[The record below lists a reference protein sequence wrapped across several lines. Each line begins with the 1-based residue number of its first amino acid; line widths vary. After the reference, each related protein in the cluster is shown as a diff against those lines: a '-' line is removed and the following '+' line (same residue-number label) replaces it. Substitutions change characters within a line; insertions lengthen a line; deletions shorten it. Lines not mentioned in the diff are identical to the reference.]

1 MAYPITRYLN
11 VQQAYSP
18 HFTADGTHILFI
30 STITGTPQLWRVP
43 ASSTAEATLWP
54 EQLTFDNERVLGV
67 WTSPVAGDSRLIF
80 ARDTG
85 GDENAGLFLLEPDT
99 GYETALTAGHA
110 GIMHTFGAWSSDGRQ
125 IVFAANRRNRAHFD
139 LYLQPLDG
147 KAQIIWRH
155 DEPGFLTDAAFSPD
169 GTRLLVVRRRSSF
182 EHDLF
187 ELDLQTGTVS
197 NISPGTGATRYEAVD
212 YAADGHTIILNTDLD
227 ADFLHIVRLHRENG
241 DVTSLIRADWDIEHM
256 TAAPDGRHLAYCIN
270 QDGQSLLCLLDLE
283 TGKTRTAPRL
293 DDAPGVVAWLDARLH
308 FSADASRLVFS
319 FTSATRT
326 SDIWVWEP
334 ATEKV
339 TAVTR
344 SAHGGLLPSV
354 FVAPELVRYPTFD
367 GRAIPAWFY
376 RPQTPDSEPAPAI
389 VVVHGGPESQFVPYF
404 HFFVQFFVNN
414 GFAALAP
421 NVRGSTGY
429 GKPYSHLDDVRRRMD
444 SVADLAH
451 AAHWLKQQACID
463 GRRLVVYGG
472 SYGGFM
478 VLAALT
484 TYPDLWAAGVDIVG
498 ISSFVTFLERTSSY
512 RRQSR
517 EAEYGSLEHDR
528 EFLESIAPINHVDKI
543 RVPLMVIHGAND
555 PRVPLGEAEQLVA
568 ALRQREVPVE
578 LLVFDDEGHG
588 VIKLKNK
595 QVAYPAIIDFLA
607 KHLLAT

>member
-18 HFTADGTHILFI
+18 HFTADGTQILFI

-43 ASSTAEATLWP
+43 AWSTAETTLWP
-54 EQLTFDNERVLGV
+54 EQLTFDDERVLGV
-67 WTSPVAGDSRLIF
+67 WASPATGDSRLIF
-80 ARDTG
+80 ARDTS
-85 GDENAGLFLLEPDT
+85 GDENAGLFLLEPDA
-99 GYETALTAGHA
+99 GHETALTAGHA

-147 KAQIIWRH
+147 EAQIIWRH
-155 DEPGFLTDAAFSPD
+155 DEPGFLTNAAFSPD
-169 GTRLLVVRRRSSF
+169 GTRLLLVRRRSSF

-187 ELDLQTGTVS
+187 EIDLQAGTVS

-227 ADFLHIVRLHRENG
+227 ADFLHIVRLDPQSG
-241 DVTSLIRADWDIEHM
+241 DVTSLARADWDIQHM
-256 TAAPDGRHLAYCIN
+256 AAVPDGRRLAYCIN
-270 QDGQSLLCLLDLE
+270 QDGQSILCLLDLQTAE
-283 TGKTRTAPRL
+283 TRTAPRL

-326 SDIWVWEP
+326 SDIWAWEP
-334 ATEKV
+334 AADHV

-344 SAHGGLLPSV
+344 SAHGGLPRPV
-354 FVAPELVRYPTFD
+354 FVAPELVQYPTFD

-376 RPQTPDSEPAPAI
+376 RPQTPGSEPAPAI

-414 GFAALAP
+414 GFAVLAP

-429 GKPYSHLDDVRRRMD
+429 GKAYSHLDDVRRRMD

-543 RVPLMVIHGAND
+543 QAPLMVIHGAND

-568 ALRQREVPVE
+568 ALRWPDVPVE

-588 VIKLKNK
+588 VIRLKNK
-595 QVAYPAIIDFLA
+595 QIAYTAIIDFLA
-607 KHLLAT
+607 KHLPAT